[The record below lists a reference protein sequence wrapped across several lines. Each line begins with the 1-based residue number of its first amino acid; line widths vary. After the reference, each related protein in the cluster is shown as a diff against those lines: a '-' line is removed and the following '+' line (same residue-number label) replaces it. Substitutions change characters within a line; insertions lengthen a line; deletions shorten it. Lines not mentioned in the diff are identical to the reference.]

1 MVICGEEQTDW
12 FGDANMAHLME
23 NYSQIGYVE
32 VTMSRILIVIIEHL
46 ILIIVFERQKTLFG
60 VSV

>member
-1 MVICGEEQTDW
+1 MWWGIDCDW

-23 NYSQIGYVE
+23 KDSQIGYVE

-46 ILIIVFERQKTLFG
+46 ILIVVFER
-60 VSV
+60 